1 MDAKQTVKYVAFHQV
16 LATLAA
22 VVGLGIV
29 GVGAWLGFGDAAQ
42 IVLSDAPQNWG
53 DAVAAANPTT
63 FVALAVVGV
72 IVWQVGKTVAL
83 VVTIGKVA
91 DAVGGGGG
99 GADAEAV
106 KRAVLSDVDDR
117 ISSVESDVKRH
128 EQALS
133 DAERASSGAGAGR
146 ASGQSA
152 SASGESGGRRSRR
165 RGSKSEDASTGD
177 GASSSGGAS
186 TDAAGGRESNRKS
199 NRRASR
205 SSESGSTDGGDGSA
219 N

>member
-29 GVGAWLGFGDAAQ
+29 GVGAWLGFGDAAS
-42 IVLSDAPQNWG
+42 IVLRDAPQNWG

-63 FVALAVVGV
+63 FLALAVVGV
-72 IVWQVGKTVAL
+72 VVWQVGKTVAL

-91 DAVGGGGG
+91 DATGGGG
-99 GADAEAV
+99 GADAAEV
-106 KRAVLSDVDDR
+106 KREVMSDVDDR

-128 EQALS
+128 EEAIS
-133 DAERASSGAGAGR
+133 AASEDASSRGR
-146 ASGQSA
+146 ASTGESA
-152 SASGESGGRRSRR
+152 SAGGDGSGRRSRR
-165 RGSKSEDASTGD
+165 RS
-177 GASSSGGAS
+177 SSSGGESGS
-186 TDAAGGRESNRKS
+186 TSAGGDDANGGSGRESNRKS

-205 SSESGSTDGGDGSA
+205 STDDRAAGGDESA

>member
-29 GVGAWLGFGDAAQ
+29 GVGAWLGFGDATQ

-91 DAVGGGGG
+91 DAAGGGG
-99 GADAEAV
+99 GADAESV

-128 EQALS
+128 EERISKAQSAS
-133 DAERASSGAGAGR
+133 KAE
-146 ASGQSA
+146 SA
-152 SASGESGGRRSRR
+152 SASADGESRRSRR
-165 RGSKSEDASTGD
+165 RSAGSSGSESSGTEDAG
-177 GASSSGGAS
+177 SGG
-186 TDAAGGRESNRKS
+186 DAAGDGRSRQSNRKS

-205 SSESGSTDGGDGSA
+205 SSDDRGSSDGRGSSTGTGDGA

>member
-29 GVGAWLGFGDAAQ
+29 GVGAWLGFGDAAR
-42 IVLSDAPQNWG
+42 IVLRDAPQNWG

-72 IVWQVGKTVAL
+72 VVWQVGKTVAL
-83 VVTIGKVA
+83 VVTIGRVA
-91 DAVGGGGG
+91 DAAGTGG
-99 GADAEAV
+99 GADAAEV

-133 DAERASSGAGAGR
+133 DADRASSGGGASR
-146 ASGQSA
+146 ASGERA
-152 SASGESGGRRSRR
+152 SASTESGGRRSRR
-165 RGSKSEDASTGD
+165 RGSSDAASSGES
-177 GASSSGGAS
+177 ASSSGGESA
-186 TDAAGGRESNRKS
+186 DAAGGRESNRKS